1 MPSGTRAS
9 KCASEQVSKNKTN
22 KHTESI
28 GEEAKREE
36 EEEEEE
42 EEKKKRKATTE
53 QANSKRNEH
62 HNGTKWKNDKMIVTN
77 ERSRDLSS

>member
-28 GEEAKREE
+28 GEEEKREE
-36 EEEEEE
+36 EEER
-42 EEKKKRKATTE
+42 KNKRKLRPNKQTANETSTITE
-53 QANSKRNEH
+53 R
-62 HNGTKWKNDKMIVTN
+62 NGTKWKIDKMIVTN